1 VAHHVRTRDPNAPLS
16 QLPIKLVRDV
26 VLYLPRRW
34 RFVRDATAGAS
45 FVDAAE
51 DLDLF
56 ALRALCRQPMHVLAK
71 IRDDPAGGWR
81 ARDPEVVTALAALE
95 LRDCGL
101 SVPARLS

>member
-1 VAHHVRTRDPNAPLS
+1 
-16 QLPIKLVRDV
+16 VRDV